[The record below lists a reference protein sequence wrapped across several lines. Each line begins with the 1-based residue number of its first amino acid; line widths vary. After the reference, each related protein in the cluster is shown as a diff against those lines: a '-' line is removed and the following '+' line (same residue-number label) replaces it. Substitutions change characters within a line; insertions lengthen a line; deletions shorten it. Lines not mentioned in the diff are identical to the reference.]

1 MDYLRELETFVAIA
15 DAKSLIG
22 AARQQRLSAPA
33 VTRALTS
40 LEARLGVRLVL
51 RTTRSLALTEA
62 GERFLSEV
70 RPLLSALE
78 AAEASASGRQLRAE
92 GLLSVTAPELFGDRH
107 VAPLLFEFLEQHP
120 RVTTRALFSNRVVHL
135 IEEGFDVAVRIA
147 SLPDS
152 TLTAMLLGA
161 MRVVLVASPAYLE
174 RRGTPLSPKDLGG
187 HHAIGL
193 SIEGQGHT
201 SWDFD
206 GRQRRSVAVEERLV
220 VNSNAVKVAAA
231 VAGLGVARAL
241 AYQVADEVR
250 DGRLR
255 VLLAPHEPAPVP
267 VYLVYPEG
275 RAATAKVRRFLDL
288 ASERLRALPVLQGGG
303 LEGETQPGCR

>member
-40 LEARLGVRLVL
+40 LEARLGVKLVL

-70 RPLLSALE
+70 RPLLSALD
-78 AAEASASGRQLRAE
+78 AAEATASGKQQRVE

-107 VAPLLFEFLEQHP
+107 VAPLLFEFLERHP

-152 TLTAMLLGA
+152 TLTAMPLGA

-174 RRGTPLSPKDLGG
+174 RCGTPLSPKDLDG

-201 SWDFD
+201 SWDFE

-267 VYLVYPEG
+267 VHLVYPEG

-303 LEGETQPGCR
+303 LEGETQPG